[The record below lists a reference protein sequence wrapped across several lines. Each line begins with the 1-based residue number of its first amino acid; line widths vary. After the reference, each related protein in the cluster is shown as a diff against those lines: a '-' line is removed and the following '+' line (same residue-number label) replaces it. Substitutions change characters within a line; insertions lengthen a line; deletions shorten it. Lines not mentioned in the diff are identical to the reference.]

1 MNKIFDHSKARIAAA
16 GVVAAILLIL
26 TGLAVKADGLTVW
39 KLALGILISL
49 LLGGS
54 LLIRKEIRF
63 PKWVSAL
70 LIPLLPILPLC
81 LTECFTHVPQDL
93 TPAIFFLNYLAYLI
107 LCLAGITVFGSTR
120 GGLTFGTLVPMI
132 FGLVNYYVV
141 SFRSSPVVP
150 WDFYSWEQRP
160 AWRTTI
166 IWMSLFG
173 FSL

>member
-70 LIPLLPILPLC
+70 LIPLLPILTLC

-93 TPAIFFLNYLAYLI
+93 TPAIF
-107 LCLAGITVFGSTR
+107 S
-120 GGLTFGTLVPMI
+120 
-132 FGLVNYYVV
+132 
-141 SFRSSPVVP
+141 
-150 WDFYSWEQRP
+150 
-160 AWRTTI
+160 
-166 IWMSLFG
+166 
-173 FSL
+173 

>member
-1 MNKIFDHSKARIAAA
+1 MNKIFDYSKARIAAA

-70 LIPLLPILPLC
+70 LIPLLPILTLC
-81 LTECFTHVPQDL
+81 LTGMFYPCSPGSD
-93 TPAIFFLNYLAYLI
+93 PGNFF
-107 LCLAGITVFGSTR
+107 F
-120 GGLTFGTLVPMI
+120 
-132 FGLVNYYVV
+132 
-141 SFRSSPVVP
+141 
-150 WDFYSWEQRP
+150 
-160 AWRTTI
+160 
-166 IWMSLFG
+166 
-173 FSL
+173 